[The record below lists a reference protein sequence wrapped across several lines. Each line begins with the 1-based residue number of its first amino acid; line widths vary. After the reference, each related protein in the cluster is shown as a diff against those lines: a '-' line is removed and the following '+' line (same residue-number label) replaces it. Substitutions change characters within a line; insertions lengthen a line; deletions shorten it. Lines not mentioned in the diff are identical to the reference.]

1 MANVKR
7 WQATA
12 ALLLTLTTQSAIA
25 APALVAVLAPEPA
38 QAQVR
43 RFSDVPSGHWAEGF
57 INALADRGVI
67 SGFPDGSFR
76 PEAPVTRAQFASMV
90 SAFNKP
96 SVRNAIGFSDVP
108 VGYWATNAIRNAYE
122 TGFMSGYPGN
132 RFQPEQ
138 FIPREQV
145 LVALA
150 NGLNQVPQAPV
161 SQVLNYYSDS
171 YAISDFARPPIAAA
185 TENRMVVNYPSLSL
199 LNPQRNA
206 TRAEVAAFLYQALVS
221 QGQAGPIASSYIVSP
236 TPIASSYKIPAGTM
250 IPVSYQQDKIVLMPE
265 EIVPV
270 AFDLRTNITAQD
282 GQVLIPANSKAI
294 GELRPSGNGTQFV
307 ARELMYPDGKRVPFS
322 ATSQTIDNR
331 VTIGRDGSSA
341 RELLRNAAIGS
352 GAAAAI
358 AGVTGDR
365 HIEVEEVLA
374 GTGAGLLASLVQRFV
389 GRDSV
394 EAIVVEPETDLRL
407 TLNADFVVPTR

>member
-12 ALLLTLTTQSAIA
+12 ALLLTLSTQTAIA
-25 APALVAVLAPEPA
+25 APALVATLAAEPA
-38 QAQVR
+38 YAQAR
-43 RFSDVPSGHWAEGF
+43 RFSDVPAGHWAEDF
-57 INALADRGVI
+57 ITALADRGVI

-76 PEAPVTRAQFASMV
+76 PEAPVTRAQFASMLG
-90 SAFNKP
+90 AFNKART
-96 SVRNAIGFSDVP
+96 RNAANFSDVP
-108 VGYWATNAIRNAYE
+108 FGHWATNAIDYAYE

-150 NGLNQVPQAPV
+150 NGLNQTPKAPV
-161 SQVLNYYSDS
+161 AQVLDYYADDL
-171 YAISDFARPPIAAA
+171 AISNFARSPIAAA
-185 TENRMVVNYPSLSL
+185 TENQMVVNYPNLNL
-199 LNPQRNA
+199 LNPGRNA
-206 TRAEVAAFLYQALVS
+206 TRAEVAAFLYQALVN
-221 QGQAGPIASSYIVSP
+221 QGQAGTIASNYIVSP
-236 TPIASSYKIPAGTM
+236 TPVASNYKIPAGTT
-250 IPVSYQQDKIVLMPE
+250 IPVSYQQDRIVLMPE
-265 EIVPV
+265 ETVPV

-282 GQVLIPANSKAI
+282 GQMLIPANSKVI
-294 GELRPSGNGTQFV
+294 GEMRPAGNGTQFV
-307 ARELMYPDGKRVPFS
+307 AREIVYPDGKRMPFS
-322 ATSQTIDNR
+322 ASSQVIAER
-331 VTIGRDGSSA
+331 ETIGRDN
-341 RELLRNAAIGS
+341 RTRDILRNAAIGS
-352 GAAAAI
+352 GAAAVI

-394 EAIVVEPETDLRL
+394 DVIVVEPETDLNL
-407 TLNADFVVPTR
+407 TLNSDFVVSTR

>member
-1 MANVKR
+1 MANAKR

-12 ALLLTLTTQSAIA
+12 ALLLTLSTQAVIA
-25 APALVAVLAPEPA
+25 APALVTALAPEPA
-38 QAQVR
+38 YAQFR
-43 RFSDVPSGHWAEGF
+43 RFQDVPVGHWAEEF

-76 PEAPVTRAQFASMV
+76 PEAPVTRAQFAAMLR
-90 SAFNKP
+90 AFNRP
-96 SVRNAIGFSDVP
+96 QVRSAINFADVP
-108 VGYWATNAIRNAYE
+108 VGYWGSTAIRNAYE

-150 NGLNQVPQAPV
+150 NGLNQVASAPTA
-161 SQVLNYYSDS
+161 QVLNYYNDNF
-171 YAISDFARPPIAAA
+171 AISDFARSPIAAA
-185 TENRMVVNYPSLSL
+185 TENRMVVNYPNLSL

-206 TRAEVAAFLYQALVS
+206 TRAEVAAFLYQALVNE
-221 QGQAGPIASSYIVSP
+221 GLAGPIASSYIVTT
-236 TPIASSYKIPAGTM
+236 TPIASTYRIPAGTI
-250 IPVSYQQDKIVLMPE
+250 IPVSYQQEKIVMMPE
-265 EIVPV
+265 ETVPV

-282 GQVLIPANSKAI
+282 GQMLIPANSKVI
-294 GELRPSGNGTQFV
+294 GELRPNGTGTQFV

-322 ATSQTIDNR
+322 ATSQVIDER
-331 VTIGRDGSSA
+331 VTINRDNNRT
-341 RELLRNAAIGS
+341 REILRNAAIGS
-352 GAAAAI
+352 GAAAVI

-365 HIEVEEVLA
+365 RIEVEEVLA

-394 EAIVVEPETDLRL
+394 EAIVVRPETNLNL
-407 TLNADFVVPTR
+407 TLNSDFAVSTR

>member
-25 APALVAVLAPEPA
+25 APALVALLAPEPA

-96 SVRNAIGFSDVP
+96 SVRNAIAFSDVP

-161 SQVLNYYSDS
+161 SQVLNYYNDG
-171 YAISDFARPPIAAA
+171 YAISDFARSPIAAA
-185 TENRMVVNYPSLSL
+185 TESRMVVNYPSLNL

-265 EIVPV
+265 ETVPM
-270 AFDLRTNITAQD
+270 ALDLRTNITAQD
-282 GQVLIPANSKAI
+282 GQILIPANSKAI

-307 ARELMYPDGKRVPFS
+307 AQELMYPDGKRVPFS

-352 GAAAAI
+352 GAAAVI

-407 TLNADFVVPTR
+407 TLNSDFVVPTR

>member
-1 MANVKR
+1 MANAKR

-12 ALLLTLTTQSAIA
+12 ALLLTLSTQAAIA
-25 APALVAVLAPEPA
+25 APALVTALAPEPA
-38 QAQVR
+38 YAQAR
-43 RFSDVPSGHWAEGF
+43 RFQDVPVGHWAEEF

-76 PEAPVTRAQFASMV
+76 PEAPVTRAQFAAMLR
-90 SAFNKP
+90 AFNR
-96 SVRNAIGFSDVP
+96 SQVRSAINFADVP
-108 VGYWATNAIRNAYE
+108 VGYWGNTAIRNAYE

-150 NGLNQVPQAPV
+150 NGLNQVASAPTA
-161 SQVLNYYSDS
+161 QVLNYYNDNF
-171 YAISDFARPPIAAA
+171 AISDFARSPIAAA
-185 TENRMVVNYPSLSL
+185 TENRMVVNYPNLSL

-206 TRAEVAAFLYQALVS
+206 TRAEVAAFLYQALVNE
-221 QGQAGPIASSYIVSP
+221 GLAGPIASSYIVNT
-236 TPIASSYKIPAGTM
+236 TPIASTYRIPAGTL
-250 IPVSYQQDKIVLMPE
+250 IPVSYQQEKIVMMPE
-265 EIVPV
+265 ETVPV
-270 AFDLRTNITAQD
+270 AFDLRTNITTQD
-282 GQVLIPANSKAI
+282 GQMLIPANSKVF
-294 GELRPSGNGTQFV
+294 GELRPNGTGTQFV

-322 ATSQTIDNR
+322 ATSQVIDER
-331 VTIGRDGSSA
+331 VTINHDNNRTQ
-341 RELLRNAAIGS
+341 EILRNAAIGS
-352 GAAAAI
+352 GAAAVI

-394 EAIVVEPETDLRL
+394 EAIVVRPETNLNL
-407 TLNADFVVPTR
+407 TLNSDFAVSTR